1 MNALDTLRN
10 DLIERILTINN
21 KSYLSA
27 LSKILENSELN
38 SKSISLTEEQ
48 KLMLALSD
56 ADIKNKK
63 TISQAELNKAD
74 LKWLK
79 EL

>member
-10 DLIERILTINN
+10 DLIERILTINS

-38 SKSISLTEEQ
+38 SKTISLTEEQ
-48 KLMLALSD
+48 KLMLELSD

>member
-10 DLIERILTINN
+10 DLIERILTINS

-38 SKSISLTEEQ
+38 SKTISLTEEQ